1 MPVGQFNRATRIR
14 LAVLAGTHLRNGD
27 LDRGLAIGAQA
38 RTIPSTVRS
47 TRARSYL
54 HALTDDLAP
63 WATGPRAKE
72 FIHHTHPARS
82 RPAT

>member
-1 MPVGQFNRATRIR
+1 MPVGQFTRATGIR
-14 LAVLAGTHLRNGD
+14 LAVLTGSHLRNGD
-27 LDRGLAIGAQA
+27 LDRGLATGAQA
-38 RTIPSTVRS
+38 RTIPSTVHS
-47 TRARSYL
+47 TRARSYP

-63 WATGPRAKE
+63 WATDPRAKE